1 MQLILDIGQLMMEN
15 GASSKRVVR
24 DMLRAAA
31 YLGIYWENV
40 QIHITYS
47 TIMINVDDGVT
58 SETMFRKCYKHGVN
72 MMTTLLANQLSWDA
86 LTSNESYL
94 IYRNQMMTIQ
104 QMARKRLYPQWLTLF
119 CIGIAASAF
128 FATATAY
135 LTLYI
140 PGPPCSWLPV
150 VACALTLIPG
160 VPLINCVD
168 DFLSNYLNSGMTRF
182 TQTILVMTAM
192 TFGLSAIAV
201 MTSVPNFTGVRIA
214 PESLYIA
221 QALAAAMAAAGF
233 CVMFNIPK
241 RYIPLACLGAIITV
255 DMRNILMVDFGTGM
269 ATASFIGA
277 ATLSLFLLI
286 VARNLHAPVFVLT
299 TPAIIPL
306 IPGVL
311 LYRFLFAVIRI
322 HTLTTDEFM
331 FAMQNGVE
339 AALVILGIALGATL
353 PDVIAHQFID
363 RSKRERLRK
372 ILEERDGQEAVI
384 EDAANLDRASERR

>member
-86 LTSNESYL
+86 LKSNESYL

-119 CIGIAASAF
+119 CIGMASSAFCLLFGGHWYEALYTFIAAVVGAYVKTLCERFGVNIYIGIAASAF

-182 TQTILVMTAM
+182 TQTIRHDIRPL
-192 TFGLSAIAV
+192 
-201 MTSVPNFTGVRIA
+201 RRRRHDKR
-214 PESLYIA
+214 PE
-221 QALAAAMAAAGF
+221 
-233 CVMFNIPK
+233 
-241 RYIPLACLGAIITV
+241 
-255 DMRNILMVDFGTGM
+255 
-269 ATASFIGA
+269 
-277 ATLSLFLLI
+277 
-286 VARNLHAPVFVLT
+286 LHRRP
-299 TPAIIPL
+299 
-306 IPGVL
+306 
-311 LYRFLFAVIRI
+311 YR
-322 HTLTTDEFM
+322 
-331 FAMQNGVE
+331 
-339 AALVILGIALGATL
+339 
-353 PDVIAHQFID
+353 P
-363 RSKRERLRK
+363 
-372 ILEERDGQEAVI
+372 
-384 EDAANLDRASERR
+384 

>member
-1 MQLILDIGQLMMEN
+1 M
-15 GASSKRVVR
+15 
-24 DMLRAAA
+24 
-31 YLGIYWENV
+31 
-40 QIHITYS
+40 
-47 TIMINVDDGVT
+47 
-58 SETMFRKCYKHGVN
+58 
-72 MMTTLLANQLSWDA
+72 
-86 LTSNESYL
+86 
-94 IYRNQMMTIQ
+94 
-104 QMARKRLYPQWLTLF
+104 
-119 CIGIAASAF
+119 
-128 FATATAY
+128 
-135 LTLYI
+135 
-140 PGPPCSWLPV
+140 PCSWLPV

-384 EDAANLDRASERR
+384 EDAANLDHASERR

>member
-119 CIGIAASAF
+119 CIGMASSAF
-128 FATATAY
+128 CLLFGGHWYEA
-135 LTLYI
+135 LY
-140 PGPPCSWLPV
+140 
-150 VACALTLIPG
+150 
-160 VPLINCVD
+160 
-168 DFLSNYLNSGMTRF
+168 
-182 TQTILVMTAM
+182 
-192 TFGLSAIAV
+192 TFIAV

>member
-119 CIGIAASAF
+119 CIGMASSAFCLLFGGHWYEALYTFIAAVVG
-128 FATATAY
+128 AY
-135 LTLYI
+135 VKTLCERFGVNIYI
-140 PGPPCSWLPV
+140 G
-150 VACALTLIPG
+150 I
-160 VPLINCVD
+160 
-168 DFLSNYLNSGMTRF
+168 
-182 TQTILVMTAM
+182 
-192 TFGLSAIAV
+192 
-201 MTSVPNFTGVRIA
+201 
-214 PESLYIA
+214 
-221 QALAAAMAAAGF
+221 AAAMAAAGF